1 MTEDA
6 PGSDVE
12 DEEAPPAPFREP
24 PTPAAR
30 PLWTYFLLPAAVIA
44 GSLLISGTI
53 WYTRDDGASTPVA
66 VALPAATV
74 ESAPAAP
81 TAAGESKLPA
91 TDQTL
96 KTVFFGY
103 AKQLGLDSAKFQQCL
118 LKKDTVTLINRQL
131 QRGQALG
138 VDGTPTFFINNKKVV
153 GAQPAAVFEEVINA
167 ELKGSPATL
176 DGYSDTIKKLAASQR
191 FEIMESKPD
200 ISDASIEGSPN
211 AKVVI
216 VEFSDFQCPFC
227 KKWTDENLRRI
238 RTQLGNDVALV
249 FEHFPIVQIH
259 PNAGDASAVAVC
271 AGEQGKFWQMHDLL
285 FKTQSEWQGLKSN

>member
-1 MTEDA
+1 MTD
-6 PGSDVE
+6 DVPASGAE
-12 DEEAPPAPFREP
+12 AEEAAPAPLP
-24 PTPAAR
+24 LIPASR
-30 PLWTYFLLPAAVIA
+30 PLWTYFLMPAAVIV

-53 WYTRDDGASTPVA
+53 WYTNGDSASTPAAA

-74 ESAPAAP
+74 ESEAAAP

-96 KTVFFGY
+96 KTVFFSY
-103 AKQLGLDSAKFQQCL
+103 AKQLGLDNAKFQQCL
-118 LKKDTVTLINRQL
+118 TKKDTVALINRQL

-167 ELKGSPATL
+167 ELKGSPTTL

-191 FEIMESKPD
+191 FQIMDSKPD

-216 VEFSDFQCPFC
+216 AEFSDFQCPFC
-227 KKWTDENLRRI
+227 KKWTDENLKRI
-238 RTQLGNDVALV
+238 RTQLGNDVALA

-285 FKTQSEWQGLKSN
+285 FKTQSDWQGLKSN